1 MNVFFAE
8 IRQMIIPDRGGEY
21 GPLPPLLVAM
31 TVVTG
36 LVDAF
41 SYLVLGHVFVANM
54 TGNVVFLA
62 FALAGAHGFSLPAVG
77 GRWPPSA
84 WVRWPAEPWGR
95 GWAAT
100 VGSCSAPSPR
110 RRPFCSPPR
119 S

>member
-1 MNVFFAE
+1 MNVFSAE
-8 IRQMIIPDRGGEY
+8 IRQVIIPDRGGEY

-62 FALAGAHGFSLPAVG
+62 FALAGARGFSLPAVVVALTAFGAGALAG
-77 GRWPPSA
+77 G
-84 WVRWPAEPWGR
+84 PWGHGR
-95 GWAAT
+95 AAT
-100 VGSCSAPSPR
+100 VGSCSAPPLR
-110 RRPFCSPPR
+110 RRPCC
-119 S
+119 

>member
-1 MNVFFAE
+1 VITGVLPYERLSAE
-8 IRQMIIPDRGGEY
+8 IRQVIIPDRGGEY

-62 FALAGAHGFSLPAVG
+62 FALAGAHGSPS
-77 GRWPPSA
+77 PPSS
-84 WVRWPAEPWGR
+84 WR
-95 GWAAT
+95 
-100 VGSCSAPSPR
+100 
-110 RRPFCSPPR
+110 
-119 S
+119 